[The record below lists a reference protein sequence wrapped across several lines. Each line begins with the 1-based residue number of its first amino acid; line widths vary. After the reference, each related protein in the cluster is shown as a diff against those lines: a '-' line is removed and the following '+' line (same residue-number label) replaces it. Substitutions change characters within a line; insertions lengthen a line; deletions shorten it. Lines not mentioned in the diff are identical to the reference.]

1 MKVANCPS
9 CGKYM
14 WNQKGSEA
22 EQDQHIYY
30 RICNNRECKVKT
42 RIKLQWNPET
52 KKSKLRC

>member
-1 MKVANCPS
+1 
-9 CGKYM
+9 M